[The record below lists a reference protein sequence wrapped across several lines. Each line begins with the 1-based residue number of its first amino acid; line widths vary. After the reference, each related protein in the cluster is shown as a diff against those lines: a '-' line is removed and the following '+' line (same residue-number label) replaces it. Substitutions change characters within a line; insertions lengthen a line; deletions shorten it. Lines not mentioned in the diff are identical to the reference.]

1 MSEQIHDQ
9 SIELRSRVGN
19 FVTEGTNELFLCKEG
34 LQKHWD
40 IPPGTKR
47 IVCRL
52 HNKKPS
58 RNAHRFLLSGVFGS
72 AITIKP
78 EEGENWNAEPH
89 GTYSRFG
96 RFLTNFRQLSNV
108 KEGWMEISIIG

>member
-1 MSEQIHDQ
+1 MSEHTYDQ
-9 SIELRSRVGN
+9 SIELKSRVGN
-19 FVTEGTNELFLCKEG
+19 FITVETNELFLCKEG
-34 LQKHWD
+34 VQKHWV
-40 IPPGTKR
+40 IPPGTKK

-52 HNKKPS
+52 HNKEPS
-58 RNAHRFLLSGVFGS
+58 RNAHRFLVSGVFGS

-78 EEGENWNAEPH
+78 ETGESWNAEPH

-96 RFLTNFRQLSNV
+96 RFLTRFRNEANV